1 MDTRRSFHRPVS
13 IWFYLLLAGFVLI
26 LLVGCGETTL
36 SKPTTTSRYSST
48 NTPELPTFTPGAT
61 QPPLPTQTPACTD
74 NLTFVDDA
82 TIPDGTI
89 VAPGSSLDKQWLVQ
103 NSGTCN
109 WDTRYRLR
117 LVSDEA
123 LGASLEQALFPARAG
138 TQANLRILF
147 IAPQEAGEY
156 VSEWQAFDANGIPFG
171 ESFYIKIEVQQ

>member
-1 MDTRRSFHRPVS
+1 M
-13 IWFYLLLAGFVLI
+13 
-26 LLVGCGETTL
+26 
-36 SKPTTTSRYSST
+36 
-48 NTPELPTFTPGAT
+48 
-61 QPPLPTQTPACTD
+61 
-74 NLTFVDDA
+74 DDA

-117 LVSDEA
+117 LISGDA
-123 LGASLEQALFPARAG
+123 LGASLEQALYPARAG

-147 IAPQEAGEY
+147 IAPQESGEY

-171 ESFYIKIEVQQ
+171 ESFFIKVVVQQ

>member
-1 MDTRRSFHRPVS
+1 M
-13 IWFYLLLAGFVLI
+13 
-26 LLVGCGETTL
+26 
-36 SKPTTTSRYSST
+36 
-48 NTPELPTFTPGAT
+48 
-61 QPPLPTQTPACTD
+61 
-74 NLTFVDDA
+74 DDA

-117 LVSDEA
+117 LISGDA
-123 LGASLEQALFPARAG
+123 LGASLEQALYPARAG

-147 IAPQEAGEY
+147 IAPQESGEH

-171 ESFYIKIEVQQ
+171 ESFFIKVVVQQ